1 MFASMKR
8 IIVAE
13 MRKLLAQRDLGTG
26 EVLTSMTSPLLAWL
40 QDKFSLFGLSMN
52 SSCLT
57 FLILL
62 SMPSKAL
69 ISQTQDSVSTA
80 MRYQEAVELMNAFQF
95 DRALNLLSECHIH
108 DQENTTYLLKIAYCN
123 FQMGRYPDASLFYE
137 KVLSIDSLNTNA
149 LSSLGSIYERMNN
162 YQEAENQYLQLISI
176 DSTNS
181 YYFKRLGYAAMRL
194 NKPLPGIAYFIRAH
208 ELNEG
213 DVEIIDQLS
222 DIYLAMNELEY
233 AEQILQKGL
242 NIDPNNIKL
251 LYNQARLFQ
260 KRKDYPT
267 VAFAVEKAMAQ
278 GDTSDYYQM
287 MLGVAYLRMDS
298 LDHSVFHL
306 ERIVARGKDSDRT
319 HHYLGLAYKALDNME
334 KSIEHLE
341 KAIELGISE
350 QMGTYQSDLAS
361 ILLSENQYRA
371 AIDRYKKAHQYERNP
386 EYLFHLA
393 RACDLYYKD
402 KQPALKYYDQYLASK
417 DQKFREYSEQ
427 RIKQLKEIIHLSKR

>member
-1 MFASMKR
+1 MFVSVKQL
-8 IIVAE
+8 IVE
-13 MRKLLAQRDLGTG
+13 ETLKSFQRKSRLLQ
-26 EVLTSMTSPLLAWL
+26 LL
-40 QDKFSLFGLSMN
+40 K

-62 SMPSKAL
+62 STTVTPL
-69 ISQTQDSVSTA
+69 IGQSQDSLSTTK
-80 MRYQEAVELMNAFQF
+80 MYQEALELMNGFQF
-95 DRALNLLSECHIH
+95 DRALGLLSECHIH

-123 FQMGRYPDASLFYE
+123 FQMGRYPDASLFYK

-149 LSSLGSIYERMNN
+149 LSSLGSIYERMSN
-162 YQEAENQYLQLISI
+162 YKEAENRYLTLIGI

-181 YYFKRLGYAAMRL
+181 YYFKRMGYASMRL
-194 NKPLPGIAYFIRAH
+194 NKPLQGIAFFIRAH

-233 AEQILQKGL
+233 AERVLQKGL

-267 VAFAVEKAMAQ
+267 VALAVEKAMAQ

-287 MLGVAYLRMDS
+287 MLGVAYLRLDS
-298 LDHSVFHL
+298 LDRSIFHL
-306 ERIVARGKDSDRT
+306 ERIVSRGKDSDRT
-319 HHYLGLAYKALDNME
+319 HHYLGLAYKALDKME
-334 KSIEHLE
+334 KSVEHLE
-341 KAIELGISE
+341 LAIELGISE

-361 ILLSENQYRA
+361 IHMSENQFKS
-371 AIDRYKKAHQYERNP
+371 AISRYKKAYQYEP
-386 EYLFHLA
+386 KSEYLFHLA
-393 RACDLYYKD
+393 RACDLYYRD
-402 KQPALKYYDQYLASK
+402 KKPALKYYDQYLASN
-417 DQKFREYSEQ
+417 DQKFREYSTQ

>member
-1 MFASMKR
+1 MFVSVKQV
-8 IIVAE
+8 IVKE
-13 MRKLLAQRDLGTG
+13 TLKLLARK
-26 EVLTSMTSPLLAWL
+26 SRLLRL
-40 QDKFSLFGLSMN
+40 LHL
-52 SSCLT
+52 SCLT

-62 SMPSKAL
+62 NVPPTILFA
-69 ISQTQDSVSTA
+69 QHQDASSTA
-80 MRYQEAVELMNAFQF
+80 MMYQEAMELMNAFQF

-108 DQENTTYLLKIAYCN
+108 DEENTTYLLKIAYCN
-123 FQMGRYPDASLFYE
+123 FQMGRYPDANLFYQ

-162 YQEAENQYLQLISI
+162 YREAESQYLQLISI

-181 YYFKRLGYAAMRL
+181 YYFKRMGYAAMRL
-194 NKPLPGIAYFIRAH
+194 NKPLQGIAFFIRAH

-260 KRKDYPT
+260 KQKDYPT
-267 VAFAVEKAMAQ
+267 VAHAVEKAMAQ

-306 ERIVARGKDSDRT
+306 ERIVARGKDTDRT
-319 HHYLGLAYKALDNME
+319 HHYLGLAYRALDQVE
-334 KSIEHLE
+334 KSIAHLE

-361 ILLSENQYRA
+361 IHMSEDQYRP
-371 AIDRYKKAHQYERNP
+371 AIDRYRKAYQYEP
-386 EYLFHLA
+386 KSEYLFHLA

-417 DQKFREYSEQ
+417 DQKFREYSTQ